1 MANTEGRTRE
11 RRRRATNDVR
21 QAPRPE
27 WAALLDSLALRIADK
42 VLTIKGHD
50 AGDRE
55 ERAR

>member
-1 MANTEGRTRE
+1 MAKTEGRTCE

-27 WAALLDSLALRIADK
+27 WAALLDSLALRIVDK
-42 VLTIKGHD
+42 LLTIEGND
-50 AGDRE
+50 EGERE